1 MNLVS
6 QGQGNIML
14 NSNPKTS
21 FFKSSFRQYTNFGMQ
36 RFRIDFEGAKQ
47 LRLTEQSTFTFKVPR
62 YADLLWDT
70 YLSVTL
76 PNIWSPIF
84 PPQQVTQ
91 QTTDAGLGNVEQW
104 APYEFKW
111 IENLGAKMIAKI
123 SIICGNYTL
132 QEYSGDYLL
141 AAVQRDFNGAKRRL
155 FDRMT
160 GHVPELMDPAN
171 ADARVNAYPS
181 AYYTPDFNKAA
192 PSISGRTLYIPLNA
206 WFGLN
211 SQMAFPLTSLQYN
224 ELQIV
229 VTFRP
234 INQLFVIRDV
244 MDATNNYPYV
254 APNFN
259 TWYMQFH
266 RFLVPPPD
274 VALGIDSYVPPGAG
288 IGWNA
293 DIHLVSTYCFLANAE
308 RNLFALNPQDYLIKQ
323 VVEKRFMDVVNTRTV
338 DLDSLGMVIG
348 WLFYFQ
354 RSDVNLRNQWSNYT
368 NWPYDYLPLNVVPAP
383 AEGDYTV
390 YRSQGGELVPVEIG
404 PGVNPDGNL
413 TGIVITQ
420 PYSVQNQRE
429 ILLALGILMDG
440 DYRENM
446 QPAGV
451 YNYVEKY
458 VRTSGDAP
466 DGLYSYT
473 FATRTNNADMQPHG
487 AMSMSLYNQIQFNF
501 ATITPPTNPLAQ
513 SLTVCDPET
522 GAVIGVNKTSWS
534 IWAYTYDLVV
544 FEERVNMV
552 KFMGGNVGMLYAN

>member
-1 MNLVS
+1 MVS
-6 QGQGNIML
+6 QGQANILL
-14 NSNPKTS
+14 NGDPQKS
-21 FFKSSFRQYTNFGMQ
+21 FFKSSFRKYTNFGLQ

-47 LRLTEQSTFTFKVPR
+47 LRLSEQSTFTFKIPR

-70 YLSVTL
+70 YLAVTL

-111 IENLGAKMIAKI
+111 IEHIGAKMIAKI

-141 AAVQRDFNGAKRRL
+141 AAVQRDFSGAKRNL
-155 FDRMT
+155 FNRMT
-160 GHVPELMDPAN
+160 GHVPEIMNPAN
-171 ADARVNAYPS
+171 ADSRVNAYPS
-181 AYYTPDFNKAA
+181 AYYTPDFNGPE
-192 PSISGRTLYIPLNA
+192 PSIRGRTLYIPLNS
-206 WFGLN
+206 WFGIN
-211 SQMAFPLTSLQYN
+211 SHMAFPLTSLQYN

-259 TWYMQFH
+259 TWYMQLH

-274 VALGIDSYVPPGAG
+274 VALGIDSYYDRREN
-288 IGWNA
+288 WNA
-293 DIHLVSTYCFLANAE
+293 DIHLVATYCFLANAE
-308 RNLFALNPQDYLIKQ
+308 RDLFALHPQKYLIKQ
-323 VVEKRFMDVVNTRTV
+323 VIEKRFMDVTQATKV
-338 DLDSLGMVIG
+338 DLDSLGMVVS

-368 NWPYDYLPLNVVPAP
+368 NWPYDYMPLNVVPAP
-383 AEGDYTV
+383 SEGDYTV

-413 TGIVITQ
+413 TGLVITQ
-420 PYSVQNQRE
+420 PYSTQNQRQ
-429 ILLALGILMDG
+429 ILLMLGILMDG
-440 DYRENM
+440 DYRENL
-446 QPAGV
+446 QPVGV
-451 YNYVEKY
+451 YNFVEKY

-466 DGLYSYT
+466 DGLYSYS
-473 FATRTNNADMQPHG
+473 FATRTNNAELQPSG
-487 AMSMSLYNQIQFNF
+487 AMNMSRYNQIQFDLV
-501 ATITPPTNPLAQ
+501 TITPPSNPLAQ

-522 GAVIGVNKTSWS
+522 GSVIGVNKTSWS
-534 IWAYTYDLVV
+534 IWAYSYNLVV
-544 FEERVNMV
+544 FEERINFVH
-552 KFMGGNVGMLYAN
+552 FDGGNVGMMYAN